1 MLNDFD
7 INNIRDMDDARDCI
21 LRLFNLVETLKQENL
36 ELKKEV
42 QQLRDEIN
50 RLKGEQGKPKIKPNK
65 KGTNQYSSEKERKPL
80 LSNMDELRPAHTKV

>member
-21 LRLFNLVETLKQENL
+21 LMFFNLVETLKQENL
-36 ELKKEV
+36 KLKKEV

-65 KGTNQYSSEKERKPL
+65 KGPNQYSPEKERKERKTEPK
-80 LSNMDELRPAHTKV
+80 EPR